1 MQKRMRKKFG
11 WYDFLFFCC
20 GIVLLIIVT
29 NPNIL
34 SRTEGCSETR
44 PSEATIRIDG
54 KDQTFSLKE
63 GYEVKPGEVDCSSS
77 EIAYQM
83 KTTDTHGMTYKTF
96 VLCCS
101 SSLSTKFHCDIKKDQ

>member
-1 MQKRMRKKFG
+1 MRKKFG
-11 WYDFLFFCC
+11 WYDFLLLC
-20 GIVLLIIVT
+20 GGLVLLVIIT

-34 SRTEGCSETR
+34 SRTHGCSETR

-54 KDQTFSLKE
+54 KDQILSLKE
-63 GYEVKPGEVDCSSS
+63 AYEVKPGEVDCSSS

-101 SSLSTKFHCDIKKDQ
+101 SSLSRKLYCDIKKDR